1 MRNMAGRWLVLALG
15 LVLALVPGLPGRAGA
30 AMPPREIRIGVLAN
44 LGPAVCLAQWTPM
57 ANYLSSRIPGFH
69 FSIAPL
75 GFSEIDAA
83 VGRDQVHF
91 VVANPMVY
99 VNLEVR
105 HQVMRIATMRT
116 SSLNRTTTFFGGV
129 ILTRAD
135 RSDINTLED
144 LRGKRFMAVDPSS
157 FGGWLAGLDELR
169 RAGINPGRDC
179 ANLIFAGLHSSVIQ
193 SVLNG
198 TADAGTARTGILEQM
213 AAEGTLD
220 LAALKVLPPLEAS
233 EKRESFPFAV
243 STRLYPEWALAMTR
257 KAPEELA
264 ARVASALLGLTPQ
277 ASRALNPMMAGWTVP
292 LSYNDVQDMMK
303 AHHIGVYEDYGRPS
317 LAEIVTQHW
326 STVALLM
333 VLVFGL
339 CVAILY
345 FRVINKRL
353 NEAKLQAEGASRA
366 KSDFLANVSHE
377 IRTPM
382 NIIIGMSNL
391 ALQSDPPPRQR
402 NYLSKVVWAAESL
415 LSIINDILDFSKIE
429 AGRLELENRPF
440 SLAQAMDD
448 LVLSAGHLLQ
458 GKDIEFLVRISPAA
472 PEYLVGDPYRLGQVL
487 LNLAGNAIKFTEQGQ
502 IVVEVGVVE
511 RTAFEAVLSFA
522 VTDTGIGMSPEET
535 SRLFQAFTQAD
546 ASTTRRFGGTGLGL
560 AICRQMVKL
569 MRGEIGVESRPG
581 QGSRFWFTAHLPVA
595 RPPQDARGRGSC
607 FHGFTAL
614 VADSRAQARSCLV
627 QMLAGLGFSVH
638 EAGSWREV
646 RERLAGAASAKGP
659 HLVCLDWRMIEG
671 RGAEEARVLVN
682 LGGPERC
689 WVLAANALQAGAA
702 DPEVLALFKAR
713 LDKPHSRSGLAA
725 RLAEPLL
732 GRAQEECRG
741 LGLTT
746 APDTSGLAGLTVLL
760 AEDSEINQE
769 LAGELLT
776 RAGVSFRTASNGREA
791 LELLDRESFD
801 AVLLDIQ
808 MPVMD
813 GLAAAREI
821 RRHERFRDLPL
832 IAMTAHAMTGDLE
845 RSLAAG
851 MNDHLTKPISPASL
865 YGALKRWTHP
875 RLRG

>member
-1 MRNMAGRWLVLALG
+1 MRNVAGRWLALG
-15 LVLALVPGLPGRAGA
+15 LVLALIPGLAGRAGA
-30 AMPPREIRIGVLAN
+30 TMPPREIRIGVLAN
-44 LGPAVCLAQWTPM
+44 LGPAVCLAQWMPM

-69 FSIAPL
+69 FSISPL
-75 GFSEIDAA
+75 GFSEIDSA

-129 ILTRAD
+129 ILVQAGRT
-135 RSDINTLED
+135 DIETLED

-179 ANLIFAGLHSSVIQ
+179 ASLEFAGLHTSVVQ

-198 TADAGTARTGILEQM
+198 TADAGTVRTGILEQM
-213 AAEGTLD
+213 AAEGALD
-220 LAALKVLPPLEAS
+220 LGAVKVLPPLEAS

-303 AHHIGVYEDYGRPS
+303 AHHIGVYQDYGRPS
-317 LAEIVTQHW
+317 LAEVVTQHW

-353 NEAKLQAEGASRA
+353 TEANIKAEGASRA

-391 ALQSDPPPRQR
+391 ALQSDLPPRQR

-440 SLAQAMDD
+440 SLAQAVDD
-448 LVLSAGHLLQ
+448 LVLAAGHLLQ
-458 GKDIEFLVRISPAA
+458 DKDIEFLVRISPAA

-487 LNLAGNAIKFTEQGQ
+487 LNLAGNAIKFTELGQ
-502 IVVEVGVVE
+502 ISVEVGVVE
-511 RTAFEAVLSFA
+511 RTAFEAVLTFSVA
-522 VTDTGIGMSPEET
+522 DTGIGMSPEET
-535 SRLFQAFTQAD
+535 ARLFQAFTQAD

-560 AICRQMVKL
+560 AICRQMVRL

-607 FHGFTAL
+607 FHGLTAL
-614 VADSRAQARSCLV
+614 VADTHAQARSCLA

-659 HLVCLDWRMIEG
+659 HLVCLDWRMVQG

-682 LGGPERC
+682 LGGAGRC
-689 WVLAANALQAGAA
+689 WTLAATPAQAGTA
-702 DPEVLALFKAR
+702 DPEVLALFKVR
-713 LDKPHSRSGLAA
+713 LDKPHSRSGLAS

-732 GRAQEECRG
+732 GKAQEECRD
-741 LGLTT
+741 LALASP
-746 APDTSGLAGLTVLL
+746 APDTSGLAGLRVLL

-776 RAGVSFRTASNGREA
+776 RAGVAFRTASNGREA

-865 YGALKRWTHP
+865 YGALKRWTHH